1 LDEILDRGGVMKGEE
16 KGEEQGPVVV
26 VVGVLGE
33 ARPNPL
39 SLSTWRAGRDTC
51 RRLSSFEK

>member
-1 LDEILDRGGVMKGEE
+1 MDEILDRGGVMKE

-26 VVGVLGE
+26 VVGVLWE
-33 ARPNPL
+33 VRPNPL